1 MPNLG
6 LYKGM
11 IRIKL
16 LKDTKHGKKG
26 EVIWLDRN
34 ESFGLIDSG
43 QAEVTKD
50 MGESD
55 YKTNTLDEEQANEH
69 RSKVIKKTV

>member
-1 MPNLG
+1 
-6 LYKGM
+6 M

-16 LKDTKHGKKG
+16 LKDNKHGKKG

-43 QAEVTKD
+43 QAIVTKD
-50 MGESD
+50 MNSDD
-55 YKTNTLDEEQANEH
+55 YKTSGDSNVKNEV
-69 RSKVIKKTV
+69 KQITKTV